1 MKSVK
6 TIKIDSAKLKRE
18 LEKRGLTQAEAS
30 REMGYSTNFL
40 SKHLIKGE
48 TTQTVAVLLE
58 KLFNLPL
65 EAYRLAEPEPAPQLV
80 EQEEQLAGQM
90 TFQLPSMSN
99 EDFERIMY
107 TAVSNAIYD
116 TYRRL
121 HVDFILKLRREVE
134 LNERSI

>member
-1 MKSVK
+1 MEKL
-6 TIKIDSAKLKRE
+6 IKIDSEKLRNAFKR
-18 LEKRGLTQAEAS
+18 RGLTAS
-30 REMGYSTNFL
+30 EVSQEMGYSRNFL
-40 SKHLIKGE
+40 SKHFANG
-48 TTQTVAVLLE
+48 TTTKTVALLLE
-58 KLFNLPL
+58 KMYNLPL
-65 EAYRLAEPEPAPQLV
+65 DDYKMTEPNPEPEQ
-80 EQEEQLAGQM
+80 QEEQLPGQM

-134 LNERSI
+134 LNERTI

>member
-1 MKSVK
+1 MEKL
-6 TIKIDSAKLKRE
+6 IQIDSEKLRNAFKR
-18 LEKRGLTQAEAS
+18 RGLTAS
-30 REMGYSTNFL
+30 EVSQEMGYSRNFL
-40 SKHLIKGE
+40 SKHLANG
-48 TTQTVAVLLE
+48 TTTKTVALLLE
-58 KLFNLPL
+58 KMYNLPL
-65 EAYRLAEPEPAPQLV
+65 DDYKMTEPNPEPEQ
-80 EQEEQLAGQM
+80 QEEQLPGQM

-134 LNERSI
+134 LNERTI